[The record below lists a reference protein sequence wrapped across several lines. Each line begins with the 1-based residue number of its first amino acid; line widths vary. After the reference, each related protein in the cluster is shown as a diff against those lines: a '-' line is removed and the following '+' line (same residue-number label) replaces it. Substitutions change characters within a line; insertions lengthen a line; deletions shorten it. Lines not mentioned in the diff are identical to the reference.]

1 MSGVP
6 FRVDGKGWVLV
17 SWMSRDKVYWS
28 LSEEGGKRF
37 APRVAA
43 PAGGAQ
49 GSSMALT
56 NRKGEVLLL
65 WKEGQQVNWAIYTQ
79 EGKPTGERGTAGRLP
94 GKNKPTAF
102 VGTDGVFYVVF

>member
-6 FRVDGKGWVLV
+6 FRVDGKGRVLV
-17 SWMSRDKVYWS
+17 SWMSRDRVYWS
-28 LSEEGGKRF
+28 LSEEEGKQF
-37 APRVAA
+37 SPRVAA
-43 PAGGAQ
+43 PEGGDQ
-49 GSSMALT
+49 GSSAALI

-79 EGKPTGERGTAGRLP
+79 AGKPTGERGTTGRLP

-102 VGTDGVFYVVF
+102 VGTDDVFYVVY